1 MAENI
6 IYCYSATGNCLD
18 MAKNIAKAL
27 GDTDIVMMRSFP
39 CRTDTAGAKRVG
51 FIFSCNGGGLPGG
64 VEESVRA
71 VRIAPGTYTF
81 GIVQYAGYMGTGLYR
96 VNMIHKL
103 DYWAGVSHQSGCIW
117 LMPHTLMV
125 PPMSAEKAQKRS
137 EKKAAAIAEDLKA
150 MKRCEKAPAK
160 NAINNFESKLF
171 AETIIPRKAAQYRVS
186 DACIG
191 CGTCAKVCPM
201 GNVHIVSGGP
211 IFGQNCIGCL
221 SCIQFCPQGAIDVGS
236 STRKRER
243 YTNPNVTVKDR
254 TAQIIHID

>member
-51 FIFSCNGGGLPGG
+51 FLFSCNGGGLPGG

-71 VRIAPGTYTF
+71 VRIVPGTYTF

-117 LMPHTLMV
+117 LMPHTLTV
-125 PPMSAEKAQKRS
+125 PPTSKKTAQKRLDRKAEEVGKAVKALKHS
-137 EKKAAAIAEDLKA
+137 AKKPPKKDFFAL
-150 MKRCEKAPAK
+150 
-160 NAINNFESKLF
+160 ESKAF
-171 AETIIPRKAAQYRVS
+171 SGMHPKRARKFVAG

-191 CGTCAKVCPM
+191 CGTCERVCPRNNIQLVN
-201 GNVHIVSGGP
+201 GKPN
-211 IFGQNCIGCL
+211 FGTNCIGCL
-221 SCIQFCPQGAIDVGS
+221 SCVQYCPTNAINIGKI
-236 STRKRER
+236 TEKRER
-243 YTNPNVTVKDR
+243 FPNPNTK
-254 TAQIIHID
+254 ASELSQKIIHID